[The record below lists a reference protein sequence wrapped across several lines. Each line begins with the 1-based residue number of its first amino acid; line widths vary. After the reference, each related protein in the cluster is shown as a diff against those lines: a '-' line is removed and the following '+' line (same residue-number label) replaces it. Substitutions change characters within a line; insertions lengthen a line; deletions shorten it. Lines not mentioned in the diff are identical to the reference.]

1 MIKRI
6 LITIALF
13 CLMVTSVQ
21 AAGLTVWG
29 LTDGASQEYN
39 GRVGYMLGSEARG
52 GLEPFVG
59 TSIFPNDPTPSTLKL
74 GAVQHLPDILDPNSP
89 IPFIPGAFK
98 MLFSGKITA
107 RPYFGGEATITF
119 IDEDAGSYAALLG
132 AKVKFTDEDPSE
144 WIFETGYGNT
154 FSALNEV
161 PDNELF
167 LRMGV
172 RIPF

>member
-6 LITIALF
+6 LITIALV
-13 CLMVTSVQ
+13 CLMTMPVQ

-39 GRVGYMLGSEARG
+39 GRFGYMLGSEEFG
-52 GLEPFVG
+52 GLEPFIG
-59 TSIFPNDPTPSTLKL
+59 TSVFPNDPTPSTLKL
-74 GAVQHLPDILDPNSP
+74 GAVQHLPDILDPNSS

-154 FSALNEV
+154 FSVLNEV

-167 LRMGV
+167 FRMGV
-172 RIPF
+172 RVPF